1 MFAPAR
7 KKSSTRASGSVG
19 CQASSGGEME
29 TTWRETTLGE
39 IVIDHRMPMRPR
51 LVTGSMLGLFAAFF
65 LYYLVTGLIEYIRVA
80 TLAEWVSAIPGLL
93 VVLALFLL
101 FGVPTWIVLVG
112 RSRVV
117 VDLRQG
123 YILKVD
129 DLLFYQRTRTFPI
142 DQVHD
147 VRVKSKT
154 LRISRHSS
162 QTYEIQLHLTG
173 HKPIT
178 IGCEDIVWDA
188 HEVARRLRDLLR
200 IGASE
205 TPA

>member
-1 MFAPAR
+1 VSGVIRRRDGDNLAR
-7 KKSSTRASGSVG
+7 DHVGRNRHRSSHADEAATGN
-19 CQASSGGEME
+19 
-29 TTWRETTLGE
+29 
-39 IVIDHRMPMRPR
+39 R
-51 LVTGSMLGLFAAFF
+51 LDAGVVCCILSLLP
-65 LYYLVTGLIEYIRVA
+65 RVA